1 MEELHQDLHGTFFSL
16 QLIGPEC
23 ASVVLAPA
31 PFGRHPGPDFSV
43 RRRENG
49 NS

>member
-1 MEELHQDLHGTFFSL
+1 MEELHQDLQLFFFFE
-16 QLIGPEC
+16 LIDPEC
-23 ASVVLAPA
+23 GSVVLAPA